1 MVIKV
6 HTSRDEKGEEV
17 GCHQMSVSTFEVE
30 RRERKRRER
39 KREGYKKQGPS
50 CCQEGTHV

>member
-1 MVIKV
+1 MQGRFMVIKV

-30 RRERKRRER
+30 RRERKRLPRYVWR
-39 KREGYKKQGPS
+39 KNK
-50 CCQEGTHV
+50 